1 MIKISRH
8 VLANGLR
15 LVHSQDESTQMVALN
30 IVYNVGARDEHPDH
44 TGFAHLFEHLMF
56 GGSVNIPDYD
66 APLQLAGGENNAWTN
81 NDITNYY
88 LTVPRQNVEI
98 GFWLESDRMLS
109 LDFNERSL
117 DVQRGVVMEEFKQR
131 CLNQP
136 YGDVGHL
143 LRPLAYKVHPYQW
156 PTIGK
161 ELSHIA
167 NATLDEVKDFFF
179 RFYAPNNAVLAV
191 TGNISFEETVA
202 LTEKWF
208 ASIPKRD
215 VPVRQL
221 PQEPAQ
227 TEERRLVVERNVP
240 VDSLF
245 MAYHMCERAHP
256 DYYAFDILSD
266 ILSNGKSSR
275 LNRHLVQEKQLFSSI
290 DAYISGTVD
299 AGLFHIS
306 GKPAAGVSLE
316 EAEAAVCE
324 ELNRL
329 QNEAVA
335 VQELEKVKNKFES
348 TQIFGNINY
357 LNVATNLAWFEL
369 NGTAEDM
376 EKEVERYRSVTA
388 GQLQAVAQTS
398 FDKRNGVVL
407 YYKGLSPAVS
417 VGEGVKLD

>member
-1 MIKISRH
+1 MLKINRH

-15 LVHSQDESTQMVALN
+15 LVHSQDDSTQMVALN
-30 IVYNVGARDEHPDH
+30 ILYNVGARDEHPEH

-88 LTVPRQNVEI
+88 LTVPRQNVET

-117 DVQRGVVMEEFKQR
+117 EVQRGVVMEEFKQR

-143 LRPLAYKVHPYQW
+143 LRPLAYKEHPYQW

-191 TGNISFEETVA
+191 TGNISFEEAVV

-208 ASIPKRD
+208 GTIPRRD
-215 VPVRQL
+215 VPVRRL
-221 PQEPAQ
+221 PQEPVQ
-227 TEERRLVVERNVP
+227 TEERRLTVERNVP
-240 VDSLF
+240 LDALF
-245 MAYHMCERAHP
+245 MAFHMCERAHP

-266 ILSNGKSSR
+266 ILSNGRSSR
-275 LNRHLVQEKQLFSSI
+275 LNQHLVQEKQLFSSI
-290 DAYISGTVD
+290 DASISGSID

-306 GKPAAGVSLE
+306 GKPSAGVSLE
-316 EAEAAVCE
+316 EAEAAVRE
-324 ELNRL
+324 ELKIL
-329 QNEAVA
+329 QNEAIA
-335 VQELEKVKNKFES
+335 AQELEKVKNKFES

-369 NGTAEDM
+369 NGEAEDM
-376 EKEVERYRSVTA
+376 EREVERYRAVTA
-388 GQLQAVAQTS
+388 GQLQTVAQAA
-398 FDKRNGVVL
+398 FDKANGVVL
-407 YYKGLSPAVS
+407 KIVS
-417 VGEGVKLD
+417 SE